1 LQAYRAIEHGDAR
14 RRFNSD
20 AIDRFPNEAKRFGDI
35 FVSMQDHRHLADYD
49 PTEDFVRREVV
60 QLIEEAQGAIS
71 DFDRV
76 SLTDRRALAI
86 YMLLRIRQ

>member
-1 LQAYRAIEHGDAR
+1 
-14 RRFNSD
+14 
-20 AIDRFPNEAKRFGDI
+20 
-35 FVSMQDHRHLADYD
+35 MQNRRHLADYD
-49 PTEDFVRREVV
+49 PAEDFVRREVE

-86 YMLLRIRQ
+86 YMLLKIRQ